1 MASIKAIDRQPTKL
15 DYASPTQFKFGINQL
30 PKVEFFTVGA
40 NIPAINLGD
49 AMFPTPFKDIPVMG
63 DKLTYDNLSITFI
76 VDEFLENYQ
85 SIHEWMTA
93 IGFPKNRKQFS
104 DFRAN
109 VSNAPISTQGTS
121 QDIGDVQPVTGV
133 NALFSDATLTILSNK
148 NNPILNV
155 FFRDLYPV
163 VLGALEYTQTA
174 TDVEYMTSTVDFAY
188 QIYEFEVL

>member
-1 MASIKAIDRQPTKL
+1 MAIKAIDRQPTNL

-40 NIPAINLGD
+40 NIPGINLGD
-49 AMFPTPFKDIPVMG
+49 AMFPTPFKDIPMMG

-76 VDEFLENYQ
+76 VDEYLENYQ

-93 IGFPKNRKQFS
+93 IGFPKDRKQFS

-109 VSNAPISTQGTS
+109 VSNAPVITQGTS
-121 QDIGDVQPVTGV
+121 QDIGDVQSATGI

-155 FFRDLYPV
+155 FFRDMYPV

-174 TDVEYMTSTVDFAY
+174 TDVEYMTSTVDFSY